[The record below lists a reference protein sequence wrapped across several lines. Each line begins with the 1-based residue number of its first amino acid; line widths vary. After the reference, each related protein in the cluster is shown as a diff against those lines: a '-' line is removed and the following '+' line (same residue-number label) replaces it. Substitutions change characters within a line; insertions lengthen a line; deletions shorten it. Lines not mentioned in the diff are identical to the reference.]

1 MCSELKFL
9 LCATF
14 LLGACSPY
22 GKLESIR
29 KGEVAMS
36 ISVPDEKPLEDEPAA
51 DIVVDSIRNSL
62 AGEPFIMNAIK
73 DTETGE
79 MVATDVIR
87 ASTVTARF
95 RNVAERMG
103 YVSIG
108 FDVRVPAVMADSKWQ
123 LKLTPKMAV
132 MDEHVALDPIYI
144 TGARYREGQLR
155 GYERYRRFLST
166 IISDSTVFI
175 KEKLLDI
182 FLRRH
187 FPETYAMKNDS
198 SFVSDPEAETLFG
211 ATQTEA
217 LQHYTMTLRKRMN
230 DNRIRKKDYMFNRYV
245 RDPIVHEGIRLDTV
259 LNMISGDFV
268 YRYVHT
274 FRSRPRLRKVIVSME
289 GSMYEDGRAISE
301 IPMPDDLTFYISSLS
316 TLADETPRYRM
327 IILERVAYDNT
338 KAFLDFGLGSSIVDT
353 TLSDNASELKRI
365 RKCIDDVA
373 SRTEYALDS
382 LLIVASCSPEGTWAL
397 NRRLSAR
404 RAEAV
409 RDYLMDYVP
418 EEWKDSLKTSE
429 IPENWSQLDKLVR
442 NDSTFSEDDRRRLL
456 RIIEERKDPDAAE
469 RRLASLPQYRYLRE
483 KIYPKLR
490 SVSFDFHLHR
500 IGMVKDTIHT
510 MELDSVYLAG
520 VEALKELD
528 YKKAVTLL
536 RPYGD
541 YNSALA
547 YMSADYNHSALDVL
561 KNLDDTD
568 SRVCYLK
575 AVVLSRLGVK
585 EEALKYFRL
594 GVAYDPSLEHR
605 ANLDPELFEIIKL
618 NNLKSKVYEKN

>member
-1 MCSELKFL
+1 MCSELKYL
-9 LCATF
+9 VCVTL

-22 GKLESIR
+22 GKLERIR
-29 KGEVAMS
+29 KGEVALS
-36 ISVPDEKPLEDEPAA
+36 ISVPDEKPLDDEPAA

-95 RNVAERMG
+95 RNVAERLG

-123 LKLTPKMAV
+123 LKLTPMMSV
-132 MDEHVALDPIYI
+132 MDEQVALEPLYI
-144 TGARYREGQLR
+144 TGTRYREGQLR
-155 GYERYRRFLST
+155 GYERYRRFLTT

-175 KEKLLDI
+175 KERLLDI

-211 ATQTEA
+211 ATQKEA

-230 DNRIRKKDYMFNRYV
+230 ENRIRKKDYMFNRYV
-245 RDPIVHEGIRLDTV
+245 RDPIIHEGIRLDTV
-259 LNMISGDFV
+259 LNTISGDFV

-274 FRSRPRLRKVIVSME
+274 FRSRPRLKKVIVSME
-289 GSMYEDGRAISE
+289 GSMYEDGRVISK

-316 TLADETPRYRM
+316 SLADETPRYRM

-338 KAFLDFGLGSSIVDT
+338 KALLDFAQGSSEVDT
-353 TLSDNASELKRI
+353 SLSDNASELRRI
-365 RKCIDDVA
+365 RKCIADVA
-373 SRTEYALDS
+373 SRKEYALDS
-382 LLIVASCSPEGTWAL
+382 LLIVASCSPEGTWTL

-409 RDYLMDYVP
+409 KDYLMDYVP
-418 EEWKDSLKTSE
+418 EGWKDSLKTSE
-429 IPENWSQLDKLVR
+429 IPENWNQLDKVVR
-442 NDSTFSEDDRRRLL
+442 NDSTFSEDDRRRILK
-456 RIIEERKDPDAAE
+456 IIEDRKEPDVAE
-469 RRLASLPQYRYLRE
+469 RRLASLPQYRYIRE

-536 RPYGD
+536 RPYRD

-547 YMSADYNHSALDVL
+547 FMSADYNHSALDVL

-618 NNLKSKVYEKN
+618 NNLKSKIYEKN

>member
-1 MCSELKFL
+1 MCSELKYL
-9 LCATF
+9 VCVTL

-22 GKLESIR
+22 GKLERIR
-29 KGEVAMS
+29 KGEVALS
-36 ISVPDEKPLEDEPAA
+36 ISVPDEKPLDDEPAA

-95 RNVAERMG
+95 RNVAERLG

-123 LKLTPKMAV
+123 LKLTPRMSV
-132 MDEHVALDPIYI
+132 MDEQVDLEPLYI

-211 ATQTEA
+211 ATQKEA

-230 DNRIRKKDYMFNRYV
+230 ENRIRKKDYMFNRYV
-245 RDPIVHEGIRLDTV
+245 RDPIIHEGIRLDTV
-259 LNMISGDFV
+259 LNTISGDFV

-274 FRSRPRLRKVIVSME
+274 FRSRPRLKKVIVSME
-289 GSMYEDGRAISE
+289 GSMYEDGRVISK

-316 TLADETPRYRM
+316 SLADETPRYRM

-338 KAFLDFGLGSSIVDT
+338 KALLDFAQGSSEVDT
-353 TLSDNASELKRI
+353 SLSDNASELRRI
-365 RKCIDDVA
+365 RKCIADVA
-373 SRTEYALDS
+373 SRKEYALDS
-382 LLIVASCSPEGTWAL
+382 LLIVASCSPEGTWTL

-409 RDYLMDYVP
+409 KDYLMDYVP

-429 IPENWSQLDKLVR
+429 IPENWNQLDKVVR
-442 NDSTFSEDDRRRLL
+442 NDSTFSEDDRRRILK
-456 RIIEERKDPDAAE
+456 IIEDRKEPDVAE
-469 RRLASLPQYRYLRE
+469 RRLASLPQYRYIRE

-547 YMSADYNHSALDVL
+547 FMSADYNHSALDVL
-561 KNLDDTD
+561 KKLDDTD

-618 NNLKSKVYEKN
+618 NNLKSKIYEKN

>member
-1 MCSELKFL
+1 
-9 LCATF
+9 
-14 LLGACSPY
+14 
-22 GKLESIR
+22 
-29 KGEVAMS
+29 MS
-36 ISVPDEKPLEDEPAA
+36 ISVPDEKPLEDEPVA

-79 MVATDVIR
+79 MVATDVIS

-95 RNVAERMG
+95 RNVAERLG

-123 LKLTPKMAV
+123 LKLTPRMSV
-132 MDEHVALDPIYI
+132 MDEQVDLEPLYI

-198 SFVSDPEAETLFG
+198 SFVSDPQAETLFG

-230 DNRIRKKDYMFNRYV
+230 ENRIRKKDYMFNRYV

-259 LNMISGDFV
+259 INTISGDFV

-301 IPMPDDLTFYISSLS
+301 IPVPDDLTFYISSLS

-338 KAFLDFGLGSSIVDT
+338 KAFLDFELGSSIVDT
-353 TLSDNASELKRI
+353 TLSDNASELRRI

-429 IPENWSQLDKLVR
+429 IPENWVQLDKLVR
-442 NDSTFSEDDRRRLL
+442 NDSTFSEDDRRRILK
-456 RIIEERKDPDAAE
+456 IIGNRKEPDEAE

>member
-1 MCSELKFL
+1 
-9 LCATF
+9 
-14 LLGACSPY
+14 
-22 GKLESIR
+22 
-29 KGEVAMS
+29 MS

-123 LKLTPKMAV
+123 LKLTPRMSV
-132 MDEHVALDPIYI
+132 MDEQVDLEPLYI

-338 KAFLDFGLGSSIVDT
+338 KAFLDFALGSSVVDT
-353 TLSDNASELKRI
+353 TLSDNASELRRI

-397 NRRLSAR
+397 NRKLSAR

-409 RDYLMDYVP
+409 RDYLTDYVP

-456 RIIEERKDPDAAE
+456 KIIEERKDPDVAE

-483 KIYPKLR
+483 KVYPKLR

-605 ANLDPELFEIIKL
+605 ANLDPELFEIVKL

>member
-1 MCSELKFL
+1 MCSELKYL
-9 LCATF
+9 VCVIL

-123 LKLTPKMAV
+123 LKLTPRMSV
-132 MDEHVALDPIYI
+132 MDEQVDLEPLYI

-230 DNRIRKKDYMFNRYV
+230 ENRIRKKDYMFNRYV
-245 RDPIVHEGIRLDTV
+245 RDPIIHEGIRLDTV
-259 LNMISGDFV
+259 INTISGDFV

-338 KAFLDFGLGSSIVDT
+338 KAFLDFAQGSSSVDT
-353 TLSDNASELKRI
+353 TLSDNASELRRI

-442 NDSTFSEDDRRRLL
+442 NDSTFSEDDRGRLL

>member
-1 MCSELKFL
+1 
-9 LCATF
+9 
-14 LLGACSPY
+14 
-22 GKLESIR
+22 
-29 KGEVAMS
+29 MS

-123 LKLTPKMAV
+123 LKLTPRMSV
-132 MDEHVALDPIYI
+132 MDEQVDLEPLYI

-338 KAFLDFGLGSSIVDT
+338 KAFLDFALGSSVVDT
-353 TLSDNASELKRI
+353 TLSDNASELRRI

-397 NRRLSAR
+397 NRKLSAR

-409 RDYLMDYVP
+409 RNYLTDYVP

-456 RIIEERKDPDAAE
+456 KIIEERKDPDVAE

-483 KIYPKLR
+483 KVYPKLR

-605 ANLDPELFEIIKL
+605 ANLDPELFEIVKL

>member
-1 MCSELKFL
+1 MCSELKYL
-9 LCATF
+9 VCVIL

-123 LKLTPKMAV
+123 LKLTPRMSV
-132 MDEHVALDPIYI
+132 MDEQVDLEPLYI

-338 KAFLDFGLGSSIVDT
+338 KAFLDFALGSSVVDT
-353 TLSDNASELKRI
+353 TLSDNASELRRI

-397 NRRLSAR
+397 NRKLSAR

-409 RDYLMDYVP
+409 RDYLTDYVP

-456 RIIEERKDPDAAE
+456 KIIEERKDPDVAE

-483 KIYPKLR
+483 KVYPKLR

-605 ANLDPELFEIIKL
+605 ANLDPELFEIVKL

>member
-1 MCSELKFL
+1 MCSELKYL
-9 LCATF
+9 ICVIL

-36 ISVPDEKPLEDEPAA
+36 ISVPDEKPLEDEPVA

-144 TGARYREGQLR
+144 TGARYREEQLR

-259 LNMISGDFV
+259 INTISGDFV

-274 FRSRPRLRKVIVSME
+274 FRSRPRLRKVIVSLE

-338 KAFLDFGLGSSIVDT
+338 KAFLDFAQGSSAVDT
-353 TLSDNASELKRI
+353 TLSDNASELRRI

-382 LLIVASCSPEGTWAL
+382 LLIVASCSPEGTWIL